1 MRDPGS
7 ASARRQHPPP
17 PPFARR
23 PQLFCLES
31 ADDTAGPF
39 RHQLLQLAKLHARP
53 AVIYASA
60 KAEGALLEALRQ
72 PLLPCATAA
81 RSTHDDAGAATAAGV
96 AEGPAP
102 DGCFDVRTERSSLFQ
117 PRQARA
123 VLEAVCLRSW
133 PPGLGAR
140 ERLHRLNAAMSLS
153 SEQQVCAAGALLAVL
168 AREGRL
174 ALGGG
179 AWEAGAPVGA
189 ATDADSCNGG
199 VAAAGGAAPTELL
212 SIQEVSL
219 DGYLLVDPASQA
231 ALQIFTPEAHPAASM
246 GIGVC
251 EEGGAC
257 WLCPAV
263 GCSSGSG
270 VPWPLPACTPAL
282 ASHLPCMVCMLPAG
296 GQPKEGFSVFGLLN
310 TCVSPGGR
318 RLLRLWFARPIVRP
332 GRAGAAHSPPCQL
345 CARERSCANR
355 PVKVLCLHTGQPE
368 KAL

>member
-1 MRDPGS
+1 MPAYPACVTAWRHCRSNLSNVRDPGS

-39 RHQLLQLAKLHARP
+39 RHQLLQLDKLHARP

-153 SEQQVCAAGALLAVL
+153 SEQQVCAAGALLADAHGTGAERKEAK
-168 AREGRL
+168 ARLVERKGV
-174 ALGGG
+174 GG
-179 AWEAGAPVGA
+179 ALSRGFAGR
-189 ATDADSCNGG
+189 GG
-199 VAAAGGAAPTELL
+199 VAAARL
-212 SIQEVSL
+212 
-219 DGYLLVDPASQA
+219 
-231 ALQIFTPEAHPAASM
+231 
-246 GIGVC
+246 
-251 EEGGAC
+251 
-257 WLCPAV
+257 
-263 GCSSGSG
+263 GSG
-270 VPWPLPACTPAL
+270 A
-282 ASHLPCMVCMLPAG
+282 
-296 GQPKEGFSVFGLLN
+296 
-310 TCVSPGGR
+310 
-318 RLLRLWFARPIVRP
+318 
-332 GRAGAAHSPPCQL
+332 
-345 CARERSCANR
+345 
-355 PVKVLCLHTGQPE
+355 
-368 KAL
+368 